1 MLLHQHD
8 GQTVIN
14 PHQWAFFMGL
24 VEAGKSPSAALVR
37 EIGEEIDQK
46 LTVNQINDE
55 WDTYLN
61 AEQQTIRHV
70 CMVKVENEFLPEN
83 VNEGVGV
90 GWFTIPE
97 APQLDCTYLTAK
109 DLRKF
114 DVLYRCDS
122 SNK

>member
-1 MLLHQHD
+1 MGVLHGPCRS
-8 GQTVIN
+8 GQV
-14 PHQWAFFMGL
+14 PVCG
-24 VEAGKSPSAALVR
+24 
-37 EIGEEIDQK
+37 IGERNRRGNYQT
-46 LTVNQINDE
+46 LTVNQINE

-70 CMVKVENEFLPEN
+70 CVVKVENEFLPEN
-83 VNEGVGV
+83 VSEGASI